1 MDVGLLICTMISEN
15 QGFEKSRSISKT
27 RKKSGYANLSGLHP
41 KKRLGLY
48 YKPETNPGAKP
59 KKNQGLHDLRFFL
72 GFEIDLDFSRP

>member
-1 MDVGLLICTMISEN
+1 MISHFTAHTIKVL
-15 QGFEKSRSISKT
+15 QTLIFF
-27 RKKSGYANLSGLHP
+27 SGLHSE
-41 KKRLGLY
+41 KKLGLY